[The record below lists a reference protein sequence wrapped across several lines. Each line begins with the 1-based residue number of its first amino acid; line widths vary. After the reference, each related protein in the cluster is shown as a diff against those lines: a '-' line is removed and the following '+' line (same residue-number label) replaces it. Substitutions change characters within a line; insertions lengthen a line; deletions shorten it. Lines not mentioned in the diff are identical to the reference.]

1 MDKNNKDIYYSKY
14 ASEMRSLIKEQNKKI
29 KQKNYHIK
37 VLIIMVILSLMFA
50 SVFNHKYNKQTEKI
64 KELNNLLIEKEND
77 IDRLNDKL
85 KNKNIEIENKVEES
99 DKYKKEINELNEKIN
114 FYEIQTGKF
123 ESKVTNKINLNIS
136 DFKSWMP
143 YTAITDKN
151 SLQYKIICQATPDEN
166 GIMKISNF
174 YCAALGSAYGKVG
187 DKFKITTDTGN
198 IFYIIKADQK
208 SDQHTIGDNKT
219 SLDGSKVEFIVDK
232 NNLNKEVKKT
242 GNVSIINQF
251 SGKIKNIEVC

>member
-1 MDKNNKDIYYSKY
+1 MSNLSNFKSSYNV
-14 ASEMRSLIKEQNKKI
+14 EMRKILKKKEKKI
-29 KQKNYHIK
+29 KKTKRYIYL
-37 VLIIMVILSLMFA
+37 LIILLIISMF
-50 SVFNHKYNKQTEKI
+50 STGLFCNIYDKKIKKLDEKI
-64 KELNNLLIEKEND
+64 IEQEIMIEN
-77 IDRLNDKL
+77 LNDKL
-85 KNKNIEIENKVEES
+85 KRKNNEINNKNIEFSQYKNEKENEV
-99 DKYKKEINELNEKIN
+99 NELNKKVKLYEK
-114 FYEIQTGKF
+114 QTGIIDN
-123 ESKVTNKINLNIS
+123 KVTSKINLNIS

-242 GNVSIINQF
+242 GNVSVINQF

>member
-1 MDKNNKDIYYSKY
+1 
-14 ASEMRSLIKEQNKKI
+14 
-29 KQKNYHIK
+29 
-37 VLIIMVILSLMFA
+37 
-50 SVFNHKYNKQTEKI
+50 
-64 KELNNLLIEKEND
+64 
-77 IDRLNDKL
+77 
-85 KNKNIEIENKVEES
+85 
-99 DKYKKEINELNEKIN
+99 
-114 FYEIQTGKF
+114 
-123 ESKVTNKINLNIS
+123 
-136 DFKSWMP
+136 MP

-242 GNVSIINQF
+242 GNVSVINQF